1 MISIFPDSTIRY
13 QAGFPRSGRSL
24 TFNTLL
30 RGPTPGASSVGIV
43 ATCYALFVSIE
54 MYKTTTQ
61 SYSPISCAANDCP
74 DRLSCD
80 SRRGASKAPPS
91 EALRY
96 RYVGNAANSV
106 STGFTRLANF
116 VSSGKSRDNLGTY
129 VLDPISLMKALTS
142 VVFPLLPDPPRTVIS
157 IAAMA
162 CRVTS
167 ETMSTYEGD
176 ILAASLMIFSSNAT
190 ALSCAAG

>member
-54 MYKTTTQ
+54 MSKTTQ

-80 SRRGASKAPPS
+80 SRRGASNAPPS

-116 VSSGKSRDNLGTY
+116 FSNGKRRGTLGTY
-129 VLDPISLMKALTS
+129 VLDPVSLMKALTS
-142 VVFPLLPDPPRTVIS
+142 VVCPLLPDAPRTVIS

-167 ETMSTYEGD
+167 DTMSTYEGD